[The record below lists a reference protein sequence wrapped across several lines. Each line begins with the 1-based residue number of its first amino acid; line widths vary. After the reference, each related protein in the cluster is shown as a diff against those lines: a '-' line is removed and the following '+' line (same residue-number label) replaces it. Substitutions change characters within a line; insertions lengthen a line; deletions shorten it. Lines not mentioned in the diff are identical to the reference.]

1 MSIVPDQ
8 MQMEDRESKK
18 ESERNEKRNESLWT
32 KESFHLAEETER
44 YEKSTKRHVWL

>member
-1 MSIVPDQ
+1 MSIVPNQ

-18 ESERNEKRNESLWT
+18 ESERNESLWT